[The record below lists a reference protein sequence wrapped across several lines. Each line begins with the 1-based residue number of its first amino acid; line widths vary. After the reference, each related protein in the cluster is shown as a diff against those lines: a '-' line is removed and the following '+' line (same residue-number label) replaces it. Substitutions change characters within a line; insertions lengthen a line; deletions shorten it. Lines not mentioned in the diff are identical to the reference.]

1 MVHDWGWRQGLTGTR
16 EGGASR
22 SVPLVVWVEVGG
34 RVGGEGG
41 VCRLRPG
48 QGLRLAGLPLP
59 GARLLLAVPVLRD
72 PDPLADRHPLVPPLH
87 LVDLVDV
94 DLRRAWRY
102 RVAWGSVVVR
112 GWQAAGRE
120 KVIVSRVVIVPT
132 SSSTTMNSRLSGR
145 HWLRFDLQVAW
156 ACSLRRGGAR
166 DGEVRDAGRRKALM
180 RMMQV

>member
-1 MVHDWGWRQGLTGTR
+1 M
-16 EGGASR
+16 
-22 SVPLVVWVEVGG
+22 
-34 RVGGEGG
+34 
-41 VCRLRPG
+41 
-48 QGLRLAGLPLP
+48 
-59 GARLLLAVPVLRD
+59 LAVPVLCD

-112 GWQAAGRE
+112 GWQAARRE

-156 ACSLRRGGAR
+156 ACCLRRGGAR

>member
-1 MVHDWGWRQGLTGTR
+1 MG
-16 EGGASR
+16 S
-22 SVPLVVWVEVGG
+22 
-34 RVGGEGG
+34 EGG
-41 VCRLRPG
+41 VRRLWPG
-48 QGLRLAGLPLP
+48 HLRLARWATLP

-72 PDPLADRHPLVPPLH
+72 PDPLAHRHPLVAARLH
-87 LVDLVDV
+87 LVHLVDV

-112 GWQAAGRE
+112 GWQAARRE

-180 RMMQV
+180 RMIQVWGKLRSPSLSTRIFWEDEWI

>member
-16 EGGASR
+16 KGGASR

-72 PDPLADRHPLVPPLH
+72 PDPLADWHPLVPPLH

-94 DLRRAWRY
+94 YLRRAWRHGVT
-102 RVAWGSVVVR
+102 RGGVVFR
-112 GWQAAGRE
+112 GWNPAWRE
-120 KVIVSRVVIVPT
+120 KVVVSRVVIV
-132 SSSTTMNSRLSGR
+132 SSTSTSMSSGLSRR
-145 HWLRFDLQVAW
+145 HRLRLDLQVAW
-156 ACSLRRGGAR
+156 ACSGRRGGPR
-166 DGEVRDAGRRKALM
+166 D
-180 RMMQV
+180 

>member
-1 MVHDWGWRQGLTGTR
+1 M
-16 EGGASR
+16 
-22 SVPLVVWVEVGG
+22 
-34 RVGGEGG
+34 
-41 VCRLRPG
+41 CRLWSAGSLPC
-48 QGLRLAGLPLP
+48 LASGTLP
-59 GARLLLAVPVLRD
+59 GAPLMLAVPVLRD
-72 PDPLADRHPLVPPLH
+72 PDPLADRHPLVATTSGFH
-87 LVDLVDV
+87 LVHLVDV

-156 ACSLRRGGAR
+156 ACCLRRGGAR

-180 RMMQV
+180 RMMQVWGKLRSPSLSTRIFWEDEWI